1 MTIKTK
7 VIIIDDEPNIRRSI
21 KTCLTIEG
29 YSVAG
34 FAEPDSALKSMLN
47 TLYDIA
53 IIDIRLGEQSG
64 IALFERMKEE
74 KIDIPVIFISGNA
87 SLDEAAQTHK
97 IGAYDFIEKPFNAE
111 KLIVTLRNCIEF
123 NHLSTKVKS
132 FEASQDNGKILGE
145 HEIIKMLRRDI
156 SKVALSD
163 AAVLIS
169 GESGTGKEL
178 IAESIHAQS
187 TRSKKPIVK
196 VNCSAIPENL
206 IESAL
211 FGHVKGAFT
220 GADQHKKGYFEIA
233 EDGTLFLD
241 EIADMP
247 LSAQSSLLR
256 VLESKEIQKVGSDE
270 ITKVNVRLLTA
281 SHKNL
286 KKMVD
291 SGEFRQDLYY
301 RINVIPLTS
310 PSLRERKS
318 DIQLL
323 VNHFFNVISKRLGLV
338 QKQIDPKCYTV
349 LSEYHWYGNVREL
362 VNTVERMLI
371 MGPDIIT
378 LADLPNEVFIKE
390 NSEDTESEKQTLKE
404 YRHHMERKFI
414 VEKLKLYNGNIT
426 KVAQIL
432 AIDRT
437 SLHKKINQYNIQR
450 NSEQFNNK

>member
-7 VIIIDDEPNIRRSI
+7 VIIIDDEPNIRKSI

-29 YSVAG
+29 YSVEG
-34 FAEPDSALKSMLN
+34 FAEPDDALKSMLN
-47 TLYDIA
+47 TFYDIA
-53 IIDIRLGEQSG
+53 IIDIRLKEQSG
-64 IALFERMKEE
+64 IALFEQMKEQ

-111 KLIVTLRNCIEF
+111 KLIVTLRNCVEF
-123 NHLSTKVKS
+123 NQLRTKVKS
-132 FEASQDNGKILGE
+132 LEASQNNGAILGE
-145 HEIIKMLRRDI
+145 HEIINMLRRDI

-178 IAESIHAQS
+178 IAESIHAES
-187 TRSKKPIVK
+187 SRSEKPIVK

-247 LSAQSSLLR
+247 LAAQSSLLR

-318 DIQLL
+318 DIPLL

-338 QKQIDPKCYTV
+338 QKQIDPKCYPV

-371 MGPDIIT
+371 MGPDTIT
-378 LADLPNEVFIKE
+378 LADLPNEVFSKE
-390 NSEDTESEKQTLKE
+390 HSEDLVSEKQTLKE
-404 YRHHMERKFI
+404 YRHQMERKFI
-414 VEKLKLYNGNIT
+414 VEKLKLHNGNIS

-450 NSEQFNNK
+450 DLEGF

>member
-7 VIIIDDEPNIRRSI
+7 VIIVDDEPNIRRSI

-29 YSVAG
+29 YSVEG
-34 FAEPDSALKSMLN
+34 FAEPDGALKSMLN

-53 IIDIRLGEQSG
+53 IIDIRLKERSG
-64 IALFERMKEE
+64 ITLFERMKEE

-123 NHLSTKVKS
+123 NQLRTKVKS
-132 FEASQDNGKILGE
+132 LESSQNIGTILGE

-187 TRSKKPIVK
+187 TRSKKPMVK
-196 VNCSAIPENL
+196 VNCSAIPESL

-281 SHKNL
+281 SHKSL

-318 DIQLL
+318 DIPLL
-323 VNHFFNVISKRLGLV
+323 VSHFFNVISKRLGLV
-338 QKQIDPKCYTV
+338 KKQIDPKCYTV

-390 NSEDTESEKQTLKE
+390 NSEDTVSEKQTLKE
-404 YRHHMERKFI
+404 YRHQMERKFI
-414 VEKLKLYNGNIT
+414 VEKLKLHNGNIS

-450 NSEQFNNK
+450 DLEGF